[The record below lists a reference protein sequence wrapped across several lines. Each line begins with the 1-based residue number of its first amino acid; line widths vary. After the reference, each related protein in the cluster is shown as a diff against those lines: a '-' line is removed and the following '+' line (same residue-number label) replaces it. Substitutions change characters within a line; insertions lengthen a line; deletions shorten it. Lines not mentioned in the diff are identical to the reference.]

1 MSTSK
6 KSRKND
12 GNGGE
17 DRISNLPRSV
27 ISNILSLMST
37 KDAVRTSVLSKDWEY
52 NWASIF
58 NIDIDDS
65 KLYSKNKADKDTTF
79 VNFVE
84 RILLH
89 SQNIKSFNLTCCEKY
104 DSNRMTACI
113 SAVLRRNVE
122 SLKVNYPHNGIIL
135 PRSLL
140 NCTSLRKLELK
151 LPCIFKVPVSNC
163 FYSNLTNLYL
173 HRVEFVNECSN
184 SNQLIFTF
192 PVLEK
197 FELKSCKLLNV
208 KLVEIYAPRLTK
220 FTSATPF
227 GTVGLSDYLIKI
239 HAARPFLFLSF
250 CDLPENCVV
259 IRSQVGHAVLRN
271 YWRKDDLEL
280 LKKIGLQVQ
289 LFLEGISSS
298 LKNLVISSDIA
309 KSQLRVPITRF
320 DVLVALAIC
329 TSCNVETLLVL
340 LKAAPSLKSLFI
352 DMNGL
357 DVYDYDGIEFIPSC
371 IVSYLHRVRFYNF
384 TGEKPQLDLAMFL
397 LKNAIHLKK
406 LYLYS
411 SVSSKPSDVII
422 DQLLRFPKASSCLAI
437 IVQGPRMCSMQTLLK
452 KFNLE
457 IVS

>member
-17 DRISNLPRSV
+17 DRISNLPGNV

-65 KLYSKNKADKDTTF
+65 KLYSKKKADKDTTF

-89 SQNIKSFNLTCCEKY
+89 SQNIKSFSLTCCEKY

-173 HRVEFVNECSN
+173 DRVEFVNECSN

-197 FELKSCKLLNV
+197 FELRSCKWLNM

-220 FTSATPF
+220 FTSTTSF

-239 HAARPFLFLSF
+239 HAARLFTFFSYGDF
-250 CDLPENCVV
+250 PENIVV
-259 IRSQVGHAVLRN
+259 IQSQVVFATIYH
-271 YWRKDDLEL
+271 YWRKVDLVL
-280 LKKIGLQVQ
+280 LKKIGLQVL
-289 LFLEGISSS
+289 LFIKGISTS

-309 KSQLRVPITRF
+309 KAITQSQLGVPIPRF
-320 DVLVALAIC
+320 DVLVGLRI
-329 TSCNVETLLVL
+329 SCNVDSLLVL
-340 LKAAPSLKSLFI
+340 LKATPSLKVLVLEM
-352 DMNGL
+352 DGL
-357 DVYDYDGIEFIPSC
+357 DVYDYDGVEFVPSC
-371 IVSYLHRVRFYNF
+371 IVSYLEEVKFNNF
-384 TGEKPQLDLAMFL
+384 TGETPQLHLAMFL

-406 LYLYS
+406 FYLCS
-411 SVSSKPSDVII
+411 SVSSKPTRHGII
-422 DQLLRFPKASSCLAI
+422 DRLLRFPKGSSCLAI
-437 IVQGPRMCSMQTLLK
+437 IVDRS
-452 KFNLE
+452 
-457 IVS
+457 I